1 MKPSRLFDG
10 KKFMWDGVERADGR
24 EADAAAERHGSA
36 GFETRVVLEDGKA
49 RVYTRRVVTEIKL
62 EGAPPV

>member
-1 MKPSRLFDG
+1 MKPSRIFDG

-24 EADAAAERHGSA
+24 EAEDAAARHGSA
-36 GFETRVVLEDGKA
+36 GFETRVVLEGGKGW
-49 RVYTRRVVTEIKL
+49 VYTRRVVTEIKL